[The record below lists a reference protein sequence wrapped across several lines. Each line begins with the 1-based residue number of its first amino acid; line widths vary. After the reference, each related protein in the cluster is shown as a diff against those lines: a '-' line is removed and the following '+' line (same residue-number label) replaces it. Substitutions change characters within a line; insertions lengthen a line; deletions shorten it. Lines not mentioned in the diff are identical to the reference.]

1 MAGGMV
7 TSGGGGEMTRASV
20 AGAWAAGL
28 ALAWGAALVS
38 GCDGSSPPGQIG
50 TQLMA
55 GRDFGNVFFWNAHT
69 AVFTRQTAAP
79 GGGNQVLW
87 IWPDD
92 ESPPLL
98 ALSQIDWSPP
108 VWW

>member
-1 MAGGMV
+1 
-7 TSGGGGEMTRASV
+7 MTRASV

-28 ALAWGAALVS
+28 ALVLAAALVAA
-38 GCDGSSPPGQIG
+38 CDGSSPPGQSG
-50 TQLMA
+50 TQLLA
-55 GRDFGNVFFWNAHT
+55 GRDFGNVFFWNPHT

-79 GGGNQVLW
+79 GGENQDLW

-92 ESPPLL
+92 EGAPLL

-108 VWW
+108 VWWRRHHRRRHPDDR